1 MSAKNS
7 IYWPVFLIVAA
18 LSTAAV
24 WKFAPVAP
32 IPDDCRAWCVKMVKR
47 VTQSAAK
54 GNPGTDVGRAS
65 AVESRM
71 SQEAPPSSPVPVAR
85 PEAAPAASTA
95 VQKNDSAKQ
104 GVIVPP
110 QSAGRPPRDRR
121 PEVAK
126 SSSPAPAPTAKAP
139 AEVKVEEL
147 AQAEASDDAIAMTPA
162 QRKKK
167 YEELSKKAE
176 ARRLQILRENLTRSE
191 EGRKALAAVKAFKE
205 LAAKV
210 DELKKK
216 YGETDSRVTS
226 KRGDLLRLKDDVRRT
241 NEAYKRWKE
250 KNPQKFVVPESD
262 EEYRKIIGE
271 RQLYAE

>member
-1 MSAKNS
+1 
-7 IYWPVFLIVAA
+7 
-18 LSTAAV
+18 
-24 WKFAPVAP
+24 
-32 IPDDCRAWCVKMVKR
+32 
-47 VTQSAAK
+47 
-54 GNPGTDVGRAS
+54 
-65 AVESRM
+65 
-71 SQEAPPSSPVPVAR
+71 
-85 PEAAPAASTA
+85 
-95 VQKNDSAKQ
+95 
-104 GVIVPP
+104 
-110 QSAGRPPRDRR
+110 
-121 PEVAK
+121 
-126 SSSPAPAPTAKAP
+126 
-139 AEVKVEEL
+139 
-147 AQAEASDDAIAMTPA
+147 MTPA

>member
-7 IYWPVFLIVAA
+7 IYWPVFLIVAS

-47 VTQSAAK
+47 VTRGAAK
-54 GNPGTDVGRAS
+54 GNPETDVGRMS
-65 AVESRM
+65 AVENRM
-71 SQEAPPSSPVPVAR
+71 SGETTSSSPASAAR
-85 PEAAPAASTA
+85 PKTAPLSSTVA
-95 VQKNDSAKQ
+95 QKNDAAGR
-104 GVIVPP
+104 GVPDST
-110 QSAGRPPRDRR
+110 QSAGQSPRDRR
-121 PEVAK
+121 PREAE
-126 SSSPAPAPTAKAP
+126 SSSPTPAPIAKAP
-139 AEVKVEEL
+139 AEVKTEEL
-147 AQAEASDDAIAMTPA
+147 AQAEKADDAIAMTPA
-162 QRKKK
+162 QRKQK

-176 ARRLQILRENLTRSE
+176 ARRLQVLRENLTRSA

-210 DELKKK
+210 DDLKKK
-216 YGETDSRVTS
+216 FGETDSRVVS
-226 KRGDLLRLKDDVRRT
+226 KRGDLLKLKDEVRRT
-241 NEAYKRWKE
+241 NEAYKKWKE
-250 KNPQKFVVPESD
+250 RHPDQFIVPEAD

>member
-7 IYWPVFLIVAA
+7 IYWPVFLIVAS

-47 VTQSAAK
+47 VTRGAAK
-54 GNPGTDVGRAS
+54 GNPEMDVGRMS
-65 AVESRM
+65 AVENRM
-71 SQEAPPSSPVPVAR
+71 SGETTSSSPASAAR
-85 PEAAPAASTA
+85 PKTAPLRGVPDST
-95 VQKNDSAKQ
+95 
-104 GVIVPP
+104 
-110 QSAGRPPRDRR
+110 QSAGQSPRDRR
-121 PEVAK
+121 PREAE
-126 SSSPAPAPTAKAP
+126 SSSPTPAPIAKAP
-139 AEVKVEEL
+139 AEVKTEEL
-147 AQAEASDDAIAMTPA
+147 AQAEKADDAIAMTPA
-162 QRKKK
+162 QRKQK

-176 ARRLQILRENLTRSE
+176 ARRLQVLRENLTRSA

-210 DELKKK
+210 DDLKKK
-216 YGETDSRVTS
+216 YGETDSRVVS
-226 KRGDLLRLKDDVRRT
+226 KRGDLLKLKDEVRRT
-241 NEAYKRWKE
+241 NEAYKKWKE
-250 KNPQKFVVPESD
+250 RHPDQFIVPEAD

>member
-32 IPDDCRAWCVKMVKR
+32 LPDDCRAWCVKMAKR
-47 VTQSAAK
+47 VTRGAAK
-54 GNPGTDVGRAS
+54 GNSGTDGGRMS

-71 SQEAPPSSPVPVAR
+71 SAETTPRPPAAAAYPQAAPSSPS
-85 PEAAPAASTA
+85 AAPAPAARPQAAPSSPST
-95 VQKNDSAKQ
+95 V
-104 GVIVPP
+104 
-110 QSAGRPPRDRR
+110 
-121 PEVAK
+121 
-126 SSSPAPAPTAKAP
+126 PAPAARPVAVP
-139 AEVKVEEL
+139 AQAKVEEL
-147 AQAEASDDAIAMTPA
+147 AQAEASDDALAMTPA

-167 YEELSKKAE
+167 YEELTKKAE

-271 RQLYAE
+271 RQLYVE

>member
-1 MSAKNS
+1 MSVKNS
-7 IYWPVFLIVAA
+7 IYWLVFLIFAA

-32 IPDDCRAWCVKMVKR
+32 ISDDCRAWCVKVAKR
-47 VTQSAAK
+47 MTRGVANE
-54 GNPGTDVGRAS
+54 NPGTGGGKMS
-65 AVESRM
+65 AVGSRM
-71 SQEAPPSSPVPVAR
+71 SQGATPSSRASAARPKVAPPSSAVAPR
-85 PEAAPAASTA
+85 
-95 VQKNDSAKQ
+95 NDLARR
-104 GVIVPP
+104 GITDPP
-110 QSAGRPPRDRR
+110 QSVGRSPRDRR
-121 PEVAK
+121 PGGAK
-126 SSSPAPAPTAKAP
+126 SSSPPPAPTPKAP
-139 AEVKVEEL
+139 AKVKVEEL
-147 AQAEASDDAIAMTPA
+147 AQAEASDAAIAMTPA

-176 ARRLQILRENLTRSE
+176 ARYQQILRENLMRSE
-191 EGRKALAAVKAFKE
+191 EGRKALAAVKAFKK

-250 KNPQKFVVPESD
+250 KNPQKFIVPESD
-262 EEYRKIIGE
+262 MEYRKIIGE
-271 RQLYAE
+271 RQLYTE